1 MHTFANKS
9 KHSFLRLNTS
19 NVNILKKEHYPVYD
33 VIRNFHGVHMFEFS
47 KFYIEL
53 LVYLL
58 LCRMNFQKDQDNII
72 CLVLA
77 ISTRNLAWMFEIQ
90 EKPASK

>member
-77 ISTRNLAWMFEIQ
+77 ISTGNLAWMFEIQ